1 MTTASETR
9 PEPLPGGAG
18 EFTWAV
24 RVYYEDTDSAGV
36 VYHSNYLKFM
46 ERART
51 EWLRAR
57 GNSQNQLQAQE
68 GVIFVVTRMNIQFL
82 RPARIDDLL
91 SVRARITAAAGASLT
106 FDQSIHNE
114 ADELICRADVD
125 VACLDART
133 FRPRRLPASLRP
145 ELNDGD

>member
-1 MTTASETR
+1 M
-9 PEPLPGGAG
+9 
-18 EFTWAV
+18 
-24 RVYYEDTDSAGV
+24 RVYYEDTDSGGV

-57 GNSQNQLQAQE
+57 GNSQNLMQAQE
-68 GVIFVVTRMNIQFL
+68 GILFVVTKMNIEFL
-82 RPARIDDLL
+82 KAARIDDLL
-91 SVRARITAAAGASLT
+91 SVRARITAASGASLA

-114 ADELICRADVD
+114 ADDLICRAEVG

-133 FRPRRLPASLRP
+133 FRPCRLPASLRL
-145 ELNDGD
+145 EMNDDA